1 MRLGIVT
8 HYYESSNYGGNLQ
21 AYSLCKFLEKVGHD
35 ARQVSL
41 RLDFEKLGEHATKS
55 SVLAK
60 VFKHIKKDFL
70 PKAIDYTIIKFSKAK
85 VLRWTKKQRKSFESF
100 SKAEIPHTTT
110 VFLKENIEAC
120 VDEFDIFITGSDQVW
135 NPVYYMPA
143 FFLTFVPPAK
153 RKISYAASVATEKLT
168 AEQASIFKE
177 HLKDF
182 YAISVRED
190 SAVDLIQPLAPV
202 PVKHTLDPTL
212 LLEASDWDA
221 VCSERIIPE
230 DYVFCYFLGYN
241 QKERK
246 LAKRYAKKHNLKLVT
261 IPMINYGLS
270 VADVGFGEAK
280 MNNASV
286 QDFISLIKHAKRVF
300 TDSFHAS
307 VFSIIYNTPF
317 FVFQRGKSGEMSSR
331 ITSLLSLFSLEER
344 FCTYDKSSLSYLE
357 QLDGEGLHPS
367 YEKYNEKKK
376 ESIAFLTESLG

>member
-182 YAISVRED
+182 YAISKKVAE
-190 SAVDLIQPLAPV
+190 LI
-202 PVKHTLDPTL
+202 
-212 LLEASDWDA
+212 EAKWPN
-221 VCSERIIPE
+221 VFTTNIRKSERKGKIFI
-230 DYVFCYFLGYN
+230 DYLRNNKGSTCVAPYSIRVRDNATISMPISWKDINKIKPNEITIKNYKKYLNNSWKDYFKSN
-241 QKERK
+241 Q
-246 LAKRYAKKHNLKLVT
+246 T
-261 IPMINYGLS
+261 IQNS
-270 VADVGFGEAK
+270 
-280 MNNASV
+280 
-286 QDFISLIKHAKRVF
+286 
-300 TDSFHAS
+300 
-307 VFSIIYNTPF
+307 
-317 FVFQRGKSGEMSSR
+317 
-331 ITSLLSLFSLEER
+331 
-344 FCTYDKSSLSYLE
+344 
-357 QLDGEGLHPS
+357 
-367 YEKYNEKKK
+367 
-376 ESIAFLTESLG
+376 